1 MSRQQKRAN
10 QRRRNKTLRKI
21 CLAAGEGVGRAVAF
35 SFALASNAFAADPK
49 KEETFN
55 LPPVV
60 VQDQGSY
67 YVPESSLSKIPV
79 PLKDV
84 PQSITIVPERLMEEQ
99 AATTV
104 QEALRNV
111 PGIGLQAGEGGGPQ
125 GDNLTLRGFNARNDF
140 FIDGIRDQGSYFR
153 DLFNLESVEV
163 IKGPSSFYFGRG
175 STGGIINQTS
185 KTPHLTRSYSGE
197 LSAGSGPLFRA
208 TADINQPFSNSGAFR
223 VNLMAHNA
231 EFVDRDEAK
240 RRRLGFAP
248 SVSFGLRTPT
258 QLSLSYFLQ
267 YENNVPDYGHPFVSG
282 APPKIDRDTFFGL
295 RDKDYERTLANIGTA
310 RLDHRFSDQFTLR
323 NTLRYSHVNREAV
336 PTAPRIAGT
345 PAPGTPPSLIM
356 VNRNRP
362 ERDTQE
368 TILSNQTDVT
378 AKFDTYSM
386 KHTLNT
392 GIELARETF
401 DVLRFNH
408 PGPQTDLADPNPGDP
423 LTSAR
428 TLAAKSD
435 TASLSFGIFAADQI
449 KLNEYLEI
457 VGGARWDIF
466 NTEFDDRMNAVTRE
480 RTDKMWSYRGGL
492 IFHPVPNH
500 SYYFSYGSSWNPSAE
515 ALSLSDANQGTP
527 PEKNRTFEIGAKIEL
542 MEGALNLQAALFQI
556 DKTDARTDAEDGTG
570 LDVLNGKQR
579 VRGFEL
585 GIAGRVLPG
594 LNVFAGYTYLDPKIL
609 KSNDL
614 QGGIPIE
621 GKDLQNVPEHSAT
634 LWTTYDFLEKWQV
647 GGGPSFVGSRYSNN
661 SNSNRIPGYV
671 RWETTV
677 AYKLTENVQFRL
689 NANNLTNKLFY
700 ENTHPAHVGPAAGRT
715 FIFSTAFKF

>member
-1 MSRQQKRAN
+1 MSRQEKRADE
-10 QRRRNKTLRKI
+10 RRKRKVLRKI

-35 SFALASNAFAADPK
+35 SFALASNAVAAEPK
-49 KEETFN
+49 KEETFT

-60 VQDQGSY
+60 VEEQGSY
-67 YVPESSLSKIPV
+67 YVPESSLPKFPV

-84 PQSITIVPERLMEEQ
+84 PQSITIVPEKLMEEQ
-99 AATTV
+99 AVTTV

-153 DLFNLESVEV
+153 DVFNLESVEV

-185 KTPHLTRSYSGE
+185 KTPRLAPSYGGE
-197 LSAGSGPLFRA
+197 LSAGSGPIFRT
-208 TADINQPFSNSGAFR
+208 TADLNQPFSESAALR
-223 VNLMAHNA
+223 VNLMAHYN
-231 EFVDRDEAK
+231 EFVERDEAK

-248 SVSFGLRTPT
+248 SVAFGLGTPT
-258 QLSLSYFLQ
+258 QLTLSYFLQ
-267 YENNVPDYGHPFVSG
+267 YENNIPDYGHPFVFG

-310 RLDHRFSDQFTLR
+310 RLDHRFSDQLSLR
-323 NTLRYSHVNREAV
+323 NTLRYSHVDREAA
-336 PTAPRIAGT
+336 PTAPRIAVP
-345 PAPGTPPSLIM
+345 PAPGTPPALIA

-368 TILSNQTDVT
+368 TILSNQTDLT
-378 AKFDTYSM
+378 ARFDTYGM
-386 KHTLNT
+386 KHTLNG

-408 PGPQTDLADPNPGDP
+408 PGAPTNLANPNPGDP
-423 LTSAR
+423 LNTPR
-428 TLAAKSD
+428 TLAADSD
-435 TASLSFGIFAADQI
+435 TTSLGFGIFAADQI
-449 KLNEYLEI
+449 KLNDYFEV

-466 NTEFDDRMNAVTRE
+466 NTEFDDHENNLTRT

-492 IFHPVPNH
+492 IFHPVPSH

-515 ALSLSDANQGTP
+515 ALSLNDANQDTP
-527 PEKNRTFEIGAKIEL
+527 PEKNRTFEVGAKIEL
-542 MEGALNLQAALFQI
+542 MQGALNLQGALFQI
-556 DKTDARTDAEDGTG
+556 DKTDARTDDPITGTVEV
-570 LDVLNGKQR
+570 LDGKQR
-579 VRGFEL
+579 VRGFEV

-594 LNVFAGYTYLDPKIL
+594 WNVFAGYTFLDSEIRE
-609 KSNDL
+609 SNDL
-614 QGGIPIE
+614 QGGVPIE

-634 LWTTYDFLEKWQV
+634 LWTTYDFLDKWQV
-647 GGGPSFVGSRYSNN
+647 GGGPTYVGSRYSNN
-661 SNSNRIPGYV
+661 SNTNRIPGYI
-671 RWETTV
+671 RWDATI
-677 AYKLTENVQFRL
+677 AYQLSEKIQLRL
-689 NANNLTNKLFY
+689 NGQNLTNQLFY
-700 ENTHPAHVGPAAGRT
+700 ENTHPAHVVPAAGRA